1 MTCRANR
8 RIVPPRV
15 PIEHDEHGKPLDEE
29 THNAMAAAVIA
40 VSCTLMVLFVGLPL
54 FVVWWLIGW

>member
-1 MTCRANR
+1 
-8 RIVPPRV
+8 V